1 MSEYVK
7 DGTKSKGWKQV
18 SLSKKGKQKDDGA
31 PVTADGMEEEGD
43 EGSEGDEA
51 PDGGELGQFGL
62 Q

>member
-1 MSEYVK
+1 M
-7 DGTKSKGWKQV
+7 

-51 PDGGELGQFGL
+51 PDGGELRHFGL